1 MSTFVLLQCVKMVQS
16 CVVQSCVQCRVC
28 RVIIQHIVRR
38 QSYGML
44 RLKFVNIDYV
54 GCFFFIAMCPVILQV
69 QGVQCSVECV
79 VQCRVCSVVQ
89 SVGSGKYNIYLG
101 AKVYLFEIDKHV
113 VNISQEGSFF
123 LVCNCVC
130 RVQSVENKVYGLWC
144 RVCSV
149 ECRVQTQFVT
159 FTKKKN
165 IIYIT

>member
-69 QGVQCSVECV
+69 QGVQCSVGYVGQSVGQCRV
-79 VQCRVCSVVQ
+79 GQSVVQGRVLQGSVLQSAVQGVQCRVGLCSVGCAVQ
-89 SVGSGKYNIYLG
+89 
-101 AKVYLFEIDKHV
+101 
-113 VNISQEGSFF
+113 
-123 LVCNCVC
+123 C
-130 RVQSVENKVYGLWC
+130 RVQG
-144 RVCSV
+144 RVNTTYTWGQKYTYLKQISML
-149 ECRVQTQFVT
+149 
-159 FTKKKN
+159 
-165 IIYIT
+165 